1 MVSTMTNVEQVKI
14 PEGYKQAEVG
24 GIPED
29 WIPLKLSDIAELTSS
44 KRIFEGDY
52 VQNGIPFYRGQEISQ
67 LLNREKLIVK
77 CYISEGKYNFLKNR
91 FGAPQ
96 RGDILITAV
105 GTLGNA
111 FLIDTDSPFYI
122 KDGNLIWLRKVK
134 PTVIGP
140 YLIKQLEWHKDK
152 IIEGAIGS
160 SQKALTIVVLKKL
173 EVPIPSIKE
182 QTAIANAL
190 SDVDNLIASLETLI
204 AKKSAIKTAAMQQL
218 LTGKKRLPAF
228 VKESEKQGAKQSSE
242 LDNTSETAQAAQ
254 TKQTS
259 TLNSD
264 LYKEPGEGLDEKS
277 TQHSEVGNVNNKQT
291 APRPGYKQTELGEI
305 PEDWEVKA
313 LGNIGDTIIGLTY
326 SPNDVASFG
335 SLVLRSSNVQKN
347 RLAFKNN
354 VFVEMDLP
362 DRVIVRQDDILIC
375 VRNGSRQLIGKC
387 ALIDE
392 KTAGSAFG
400 AFMSIYRTEF
410 SKFVFFQFQ
419 SNIIQNQ
426 INEVMG
432 ATINQITNKD
442 MAGFKI
448 PMPKNKDEQTAITGV
463 LFDIDAELDG
473 LQQRLSKT
481 QKIKQG
487 MMQELLTGKTRLV

>member
-1 MVSTMTNVEQVKI
+1 MTNVEQVKI

-218 LTGKKRLPAF
+218 LTGKKRLPGF
-228 VKESEKQGAKQSSE
+228 EGKCVKESEKQDAKQNSE
-242 LDNTSETAQAAQ
+242 LDNTSEAAQAAQ
-254 TKQTS
+254 TKQAF

-264 LYKEPGEGLDEKS
+264 LYKESGEGLDEKS
-277 TQHSEVGNVNNKQT
+277 NQHSEVGNANNKQT

-305 PEDWEVKA
+305 PEDWECIDLSEVFSFRQGMQVPVEKQF
-313 LGNIGDTIIGLTY
+313 LSQGEGLVRFIRIIDLT
-326 SPNDVASFG
+326 
-335 SLVLRSSNVQKN
+335 SSDEPPRYISEPGRKYHINS
-347 RLAFKNN
+347 A
-354 VFVEMDLP
+354 DLFM
-362 DRVIVRQDDILIC
+362 VRY
-375 VRNGSRQLIGKC
+375 GAPGLIGYQYKGVI
-387 ALIDE
+387 ANNL
-392 KTAGSAFG
+392 
-400 AFMSIYRTEF
+400 
-410 SKFVFFQFQ
+410 
-419 SNIIQNQ
+419 
-426 INEVMG
+426 
-432 ATINQITNKD
+432 
-442 MAGFKI
+442 FKI
-448 PMPKNKDEQTAITGV
+448 IPKIEICNSFYFQ
-463 LFDIDAELDG
+463 
-473 LQQRLSKT
+473 
-481 QKIKQG
+481 
-487 MMQELLTGKTRLV
+487 